1 MNTNVNEQI
10 FNEHER
16 ARTQGLVGNDSKR
29 TIKIISNEHERTEFI
44 STNTKENEMN
54 RNLRKEHERQSPCS
68 YTRLF
73 THTEQ

>member
-29 TIKIISNEHERTEFI
+29 TTKIISNEHERTEFI

-54 RNLRKEHERQSPCS
+54 RNLRKEHERQSPYS
-68 YTRLF
+68 
-73 THTEQ
+73 